1 MGTSIGNNA
10 VMTGLLNEFNKNKKI
25 GGKSLQKIAS
35 GMRIQDASDDASGY
49 QISER
54 MRMQLRSLEQV
65 TRNTKNGSSLLKVA
79 SGGIQTVVENLKTMK
94 ELALRSTNGI
104 YTDNDRLAMEKEFQ
118 SCQDS
123 IDTTAETTTFNSKVL
138 LDGTYR
144 NQDLRAVDA
153 VVAPKIIKGS
163 IGAANAGEYTI
174 SQDGIYEVDAGFTGT
189 IKIDATNVQLKGS
202 TSSNLANIN
211 IECEQ
216 EGMNLSLSNVFIT
229 NDSSHKNN
237 ILKFTGIGNSLTIS
251 GTCGFQ
257 YDALS
262 NNASLNIGQELEIT
276 NHGSLTVNNTGLG
289 FGAAIGTNSNQTA
302 KRLTIVGGTLNAGSY
317 SSGAAIGAGSGGGID
332 TINLLNVKIDEV
344 STNGASAAIGCG
356 VGTSKFSNIT
366 LSGCSGK
373 VDTLT
378 FKGDFGQ
385 NEAGSGFLG
394 RTSVFDSSILFNSKT
409 LDTTILN
416 PLKLQTGVRA
426 DGQMS
431 IYMNQ
436 LDCDSLGVDL
446 LSVTTDQKAK
456 IAMKRLDSSL
466 DYALHESTRIGA
478 YIDRLDYTEANNTTE
493 YENVTNSE
501 STIRDADMAKE
512 MVSYT
517 KYQVLSQA
525 SQTMLA
531 QANQQRSSILNL
543 LQ

>member
-1 MGTSIGNNA
+1 MP
-10 VMTGLLNEFNKNKKI
+10 
-25 GGKSLQKIAS
+25 KIAS
-35 GMRIQDASDDASGY
+35 AVPLELLNQIGFNKKKRDKFMKNVASGMKIQDASDDASGY

-65 TRNTKNGSSLLKVA
+65 TRNTQNGSSLLKVA
-79 SGGIQTVVENLKTMK
+79 AGGIQTVVENLKTMK
-94 ELALRSTNGI
+94 ELALRSANGI
-104 YTDNDRLAMEKEFQ
+104 YTDSDRLAMEKEFQ

-153 VVAPKIIKGS
+153 VVAPKILKGS
-163 IGAANAGEYTI
+163 ISAANAGEYTI
-174 SQDGIYEVDAGFTGT
+174 SQDGIYELDSGFTGT
-189 IKIDATNVQLKGS
+189 LKIDAANVQLKG
-202 TSSNLANIN
+202 TTDLNLANIN
-211 IECEQ
+211 IECEK
-216 EGMNLSLSNVFIT
+216 EGMNLSLTNVFIT

-237 ILKFTGIGNSLTIS
+237 ILKFTGIGNSLTTS

-257 YDALS
+257 YDAVS
-262 NNASLNIGQELEIT
+262 NNAALNIGQELEIT
-276 NHGSLTVNNTGLG
+276 NNGSLTVHNTGLG
-289 FGAAIGTNSNQTA
+289 FGAAIGTNSNETA

-332 TINLLNVKIDEV
+332 TINLLNVKLDEV
-344 STNGASAAIGCG
+344 ATNGASAAIGCG

-373 VDTLT
+373 VDTLAFT
-378 FKGDFGQ
+378 GAFGE
-385 NEAGSGFLG
+385 NEAGTGFIG
-394 RTSVFDSSILFNSKT
+394 RTSIFDSSILFNSKT
-409 LDTTILN
+409 MDNTILN
-416 PLKLQTGVRA
+416 PLKLQMGVRA

-431 IYMNQ
+431 TYMNQ
-436 LDCDSLGVDL
+436 MDCDALGVDV

-456 IAMKRLDSSL
+456 IAIKRLDSSL
-466 DYALHESTRIGA
+466 NYALHESTRIGA
-478 YIDRLDYTEANNTTE
+478 YIDRLDYTEANNTTA

-517 KYQVLSQA
+517 KYQVLSQV

-531 QANQQRSSILNL
+531 QSNQQRSSILNL

>member
-1 MGTSIGNNA
+1 M
-10 VMTGLLNEFNKNKKI
+10 KNV
-25 GGKSLQKIAS
+25 AS
-35 GMRIQDASDDASGY
+35 GMKIQDASDDASGY

-54 MRMQLRSLEQV
+54 MRVQLRSLEQA
-65 TRNTKNGSSLLKVA
+65 TRNTQNGSSLLKVA

-94 ELALRSTNGI
+94 ELALRSSNGI
-104 YTDNDRLAMEKEFQ
+104 YTDSDRLAMEKEFQ

-163 IGAANAGEYTI
+163 IGAANAGKYTI

-189 IKIDATNVQLKGS
+189 LKIDAVNVQLKGS

-211 IECEQ
+211 IECEK
-216 EGMNLSLSNVFIT
+216 EGVNLSLSNVFIT
-229 NDSSHKNN
+229 NDSSYKNN
-237 ILKFTGIGNSLTIS
+237 ILKFTGIGNSLTTS

-257 YDALS
+257 YNALS

-276 NHGSLTVNNTGLG
+276 NHGSLTVKNLGLG

-317 SSGAAIGAGSGGGID
+317 SSGAAIGAGSGGGVD

-344 STNGASAAIGCG
+344 ATNGASAAIGCG
-356 VGTSKFSNIT
+356 VGPSKVSNIT

-385 NEAGSGFLG
+385 NEAGTGFLG
-394 RTSVFDSSILFNSKT
+394 RTSVFDSSVLFNSKMM
-409 LDTTILN
+409 DTTILN

-426 DGQMS
+426 DAQMS
-431 IYMNQ
+431 TYMNQ
-436 LDCDSLGVDL
+436 LDCDSLGVDV

-531 QANQQRSSILNL
+531 QANQQRSSILTL